1 MMGATQEQNK
11 AVVRRYIT
19 ETDRGNLEIVFEVMA
34 EDVRWHLGGAALD
47 RDALL
52 AAAKSFY
59 AGFPDLSH
67 EFEDLFAVDDRV
79 VLRAIDSG
87 THVGE
92 FMGLAPTGRPVKF
105 GIIAVFRFEEGRI
118 AEAWEEADL
127 LGLLGQLGVKVPPD
141 AV

>member
-1 MMGATQEQNK
+1 MMGATQEQNR
-11 AVVRRYIT
+11 AVVRRFIT
-19 ETDRGNLEIVFEVMA
+19 ETDRGNHDILLDVMT
-34 EDVRWHLGGAALD
+34 EDVRWHLGAAVLD

-52 AAAKSFY
+52 AASKSFY

-79 VLRAIDSG
+79 VLRAVDSG
-87 THVGE
+87 THTGE
-92 FMGLAPTGRPVKF
+92 FMGLAPTGRPVSF
-105 GIIAVFRFEEGRI
+105 GIIAIFRFEEGRI